1 MNRQKSITRIGE
13 LLARFSNEVK
23 ILNSSGLYDI
33 NIHAENVLVPLINEI
48 YGLNVSNANYAEEK
62 NVAAIDL
69 VDYDNRVAFQ
79 VTSTADNEKVKHT
92 LSQFVKYER
101 YKQFDTL
108 FIYIISEKQPSYTGK
123 GHAEIIGQHFSFE
136 KAEHIID
143 HTGLFKEINSIMS
156 LAKIRA
162 IEKLLEDE
170 FTEEKIEQRKNTA
183 VQPESSFTEKVY
195 PNILELELPGHLYI
209 AELNVDREAVI
220 KQSWETEYKLKM
232 KTAPRNVVRKAIG
245 FMELPYTRDF
255 HISSN
260 QLITF
265 RNLHDPNETLRA
277 VVDPGTITVLNT
289 QEYYMINDDHKK
301 IFTGLLNN
309 CLEELLHHKGI
320 LPVYDEGVFRFRPG
334 KIINTRSVKW
344 KKTNNATRK
353 VVFDILDKTKQ
364 MITGYRH
371 FAFSA
376 QLHLFDDNWFVS
388 INPSW
393 SFSGNGYSKSNL
405 GQYLMA
411 GLKRLENNKT
421 IYYAFRFV
429 AFCLNNQIQEEE
441 PYPYL
446 IIKDAEF
453 GTMTTNYNLTRNIA
467 EDELAVIDTDNT
479 IIIDN
484 DNTIVYEY

>member
-1 MNRQKSITRIGE
+1 M
-13 LLARFSNEVK
+13 ARFSNEVK
-23 ILNSSGLYDI
+23 ILNSGGLYDI
-33 NIHAENVLVPLINEI
+33 NIHAENVLVPLLNEV
-48 YGLNVSNANYAEEK
+48 YGLNVINANYSEEK

-69 VDYDNRVAFQ
+69 VDYDNRITFQ

-101 YKQFDTL
+101 FKQFDSL
-108 FIYIISEKQPSYTGK
+108 LIYVISEKQATYTGK
-123 GHAEIIGQHFSFE
+123 GHADIVDGHFGFD
-136 KAEHIID
+136 KDKHIID
-143 HTGLFKEINSIMS
+143 HNGLFNEISSIMS
-156 LAKIRA
+156 LARVRA
-162 IEKLLEDE
+162 IEKLLDDE
-170 FTEEKIEQRKNTA
+170 FTEEKIEQRKNSA
-183 VQPESSFTEKVY
+183 GQPESVFTEKVY
-195 PNILELELPGHLYI
+195 PNILELEFPANLYI
-209 AELNVDREAVI
+209 AELNIDREAII

-232 KTAPRNVVRKAIG
+232 KTAPRNVVRKTIG

-255 HISSN
+255 HISGN
-260 QLITF
+260 QMITF
-265 RNLHDPNETLRA
+265 RNLHDSNETLHA
-277 VVDPGTITVLNT
+277 VVDPGTITVLST
-289 QEYYMINDDHKK
+289 QEYYMINDDHKR

-334 KIINTRSVKW
+334 KVINTRSVRW

-353 VVFDILDKTKQ
+353 VVLDILDKTKQ

-371 FAFSA
+371 FAFS
-376 QLHLFDDNWFVS
+376 QQMHLFDDKWYIS
-388 INPSW
+388 INPAW

-441 PYPYL
+441 LYPYL
-446 IIKDAEF
+446 TIKDAEF
-453 GTMTTNYNLTRNIA
+453 GTMTTSYNVTRNIA

-484 DNTIVYEY
+484 DSTILYEY